1 MVKNDSEISSVNSI
15 NEMEKIIIDHHWEII
30 TNEVSGGGGPNG
42 KTPPYYLYILIK

>member
-1 MVKNDSEISSVNSI
+1 MEKNDYKYHTSYVNFI

-42 KTPPYYLYILIK
+42 KTPPYYLYIY